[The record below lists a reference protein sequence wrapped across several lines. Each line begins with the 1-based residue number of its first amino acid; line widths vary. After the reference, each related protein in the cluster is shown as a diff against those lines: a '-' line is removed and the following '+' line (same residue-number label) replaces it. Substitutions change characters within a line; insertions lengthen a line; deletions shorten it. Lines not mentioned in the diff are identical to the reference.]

1 LSRCF
6 LTEEQIVQIVDIMT
20 PDPRTVQAQDTI
32 QSAAQL
38 MDELNVG
45 VLPVTEGGRVVGILT
60 DRDIVIRSTSAG
72 QDPRTATVSDA
83 MTGEARSLPPDA
95 SVLDAIRVMKEQ
107 QLRRVPVVDSRG
119 MLVGMVSLGDLAD
132 AGTPEA
138 ADALQAISTPA
149 EPDR

>member
-1 LSRCF
+1 M
-6 LTEEQIVQIVDIMT
+6 QIVDIMT
-20 PDPRTVQAQDTI
+20 PDPRTVQAQDTL

-83 MTGEARSLPPDA
+83 MTGEARSLPTDA
-95 SVLDAIRVMKEQ
+95 SVLDAIRIMKEQ

-138 ADALQAISTPA
+138 AGALEAISTPA